1 MPSYWYRFGQGP
13 WGGAFGAAL
22 DARPAAY
29 PPGPKKLRERIGA
42 KWRNDMATRKI
53 VLGKKNLARFFSYL
67 APYWGLFAAG
77 FVAMLAVTSARLAG
91 PLILRELVDKAI
103 PARDVSLML
112 RYALAYLGL
121 IVLMGALS
129 YFQTML
135 IVRLGLNVVTR
146 VKDELFSHL
155 LTLPVSYFDKHQVGE
170 LMARVENDTE
180 KVKQLFSET
189 GIMLV
194 TNIVYFLG
202 MFAVFFSMDARV
214 TAFIFIPIPF
224 FLAAFLF
231 MFDKLRPLYEKARKK
246 YAEISAVA
254 TEFVQGIE
262 ILQAFNRT
270 EYAARKLDAA
280 SKDKRDVEIK
290 AGLFEYTFMGGMG
303 FLAGPMFLVL
313 IIRLVTPNIFAG
325 ALTVG
330 TLLVFIEYGMRLFE
344 PLFAIGENIRGI
356 QQARVAMG
364 RIFSILD
371 LEPEEALNAAG
382 EKPSFQKSISFNKV
396 SFAYK
401 EGEPVLDAV
410 SFTVEKGQTVALV
423 GASGSGKTTTV
434 SLLCRFYPY
443 TEGEILVD
451 GRPLN
456 ALDLKAWRRMIG
468 LVLQDIYLFPGTI
481 LENVRV
487 YDDEVSE
494 LDVFGALKTVHAAD
508 FVRRLPNELRTELHE
523 RGANLSMGEKQLLS
537 FARAV
542 AFDADIV
549 IMDEATAS
557 VDVATERKIQESMG
571 ELLKG
576 RTAIIVA
583 HRLSSILKADKILFF
598 KDGRIVAQ
606 GRHEE
611 LLSSLPDY
619 EELVRLQF
627 PDLDNTG
634 RDTDDRTVALET
646 LA

>member
-1 MPSYWYRFGQGP
+1 
-13 WGGAFGAAL
+13 
-22 DARPAAY
+22 
-29 PPGPKKLRERIGA
+29 
-42 KWRNDMATRKI
+42 MATQKI

-77 FVAMLAVTSARLAG
+77 FVAMLAVTAARLAG

-103 PARDVSLML
+103 PARDLSLML

-121 IVLMGALS
+121 IIIMGALT

-246 YAEISAVA
+246 YAEISAIA

-270 EYAARKLDAA
+270 EYAAKKLDQA

-290 AGLFEYTFMGGMG
+290 AGLFEYSFMGGMG

-508 FVRRLPNELRTELHE
+508 FVQRLPNDLRTELHE

-627 PDLDNTG
+627 PDLENTG
-634 RDTDDRTVALET
+634 RETDDRLVALET

>member
-1 MPSYWYRFGQGP
+1 
-13 WGGAFGAAL
+13 
-22 DARPAAY
+22 
-29 PPGPKKLRERIGA
+29 
-42 KWRNDMATRKI
+42 
-53 VLGKKNLARFFSYL
+53 
-67 APYWGLFAAG
+67 
-77 FVAMLAVTSARLAG
+77 
-91 PLILRELVDKAI
+91 
-103 PARDVSLML
+103 ML

-121 IVLMGALS
+121 IVVMGALT

-214 TAFIFIPIPF
+214 TAYIFIPIPF
-224 FLAAFLF
+224 FLGAFLF

-246 YAEISAVA
+246 YAEITAVA

-270 EYAARKLDAA
+270 EYAAKKLDAA

-290 AGLFEYTFMGGMG
+290 AGLFEYSFMGGMG
-303 FLAGPMFLVL
+303 FLGGPMFLVL

-356 QQARVAMG
+356 QQARVAMS

-396 SFAYK
+396 SFSYK

-423 GASGSGKTTTV
+423 GASGSGKTTAV

-443 TEGEILVD
+443 AEGEILVD

-627 PDLDNTG
+627 PDLENTG
-634 RDTDDRTVALET
+634 RDADERLVALET

>member
-1 MPSYWYRFGQGP
+1 
-13 WGGAFGAAL
+13 
-22 DARPAAY
+22 
-29 PPGPKKLRERIGA
+29 
-42 KWRNDMATRKI
+42 MATQKI

-77 FVAMLAVTSARLAG
+77 FAAMLAVTAARLAG

-103 PARDVSLML
+103 PARDLSLMM

-121 IVLMGALS
+121 IVLMGALT

-224 FLAAFLF
+224 FLGAFLF

-246 YAEISAVA
+246 YAEISAIA

-270 EYAARKLDAA
+270 EYAAKKLDQA

-290 AGLFEYTFMGGMG
+290 AGLFEYSFMGGMG

-508 FVRRLPNELRTELHE
+508 FVQRLPNDLRTELHE

-627 PDLDNTG
+627 PDLENTG
-634 RDTDDRTVALET
+634 RETDDRLVALET

>member
-1 MPSYWYRFGQGP
+1 
-13 WGGAFGAAL
+13 
-22 DARPAAY
+22 
-29 PPGPKKLRERIGA
+29 
-42 KWRNDMATRKI
+42 MAQDDVI
-53 VLGKKNLARFFSYL
+53 PGKKNLSRFFSYL
-67 APYWGLFAAG
+67 SPYWGLFISG
-77 FVAMLAVTSARLAG
+77 FGAMLAVTAARLAG

-103 PARDVSLML
+103 PARDLTLML
-112 RYALAYLGL
+112 RYALAYLGI
-121 IVLMGALS
+121 IVFMGVLT
-129 YFQTML
+129 YFQTMI

-146 VKDELFSHL
+146 IKDELFSHL

-194 TNIVYFLG
+194 TNAVYLLG
-202 MFAVFFSMDARV
+202 MFAVFFRMDAR
-214 TAFIFIPIPF
+214 TAAFIFLPVPLF
-224 FLAAFLF
+224 MAAFLF
-231 MFDKLRPLYEKARKK
+231 MFDRLRPLYEKARKK
-246 YAEISAVA
+246 YAEITAVA

-262 ILQAFNRT
+262 ILQAFDRT
-270 EYAARKLDAA
+270 GYAAEKLDAA

-290 AGLFEYTFMGGMG
+290 AELFEYSFMGGMG
-303 FLAGPMFLVL
+303 FLAGPLFLVL
-313 IIRLVTPNIFAG
+313 IIKLVTPNIFRG
-325 ALTVG
+325 VLTVG

-344 PLFAIGENIRGI
+344 PLFSIGENIRGI
-356 QQARVAMG
+356 QQARVALG
-364 RIFSILD
+364 RIFGILD
-371 LEPEEALNAAG
+371 LEPEETPDAAG
-382 EKPSFQKSISFNKV
+382 EPPGFRKSIRFDKV
-396 SFAYK
+396 SFSYK
-401 EGEPVLDAV
+401 EGEPVLDAI

-423 GASGSGKTTTV
+423 GASGSGKTTAV

-443 TEGEILVD
+443 TQGEILVD
-451 GRPLN
+451 DRPLDS
-456 ALDLKAWRRMIG
+456 LDLKAWRRMIG

-508 FVRRLPNELRTELHE
+508 FVRRMPNELRTELHE

-542 AFDADIV
+542 AFDAQII

-557 VDVATERKIQESMG
+557 VDVATERRIQESMG

-611 LLSSLPDY
+611 LLSGLPDY
-619 EELVRLQF
+619 AELVRLQF
-627 PDLDNTG
+627 PDLESGG
-634 RDTDDRTVALET
+634 RGAEER
-646 LA
+646 LAAREIRA

>member
-1 MPSYWYRFGQGP
+1 
-13 WGGAFGAAL
+13 
-22 DARPAAY
+22 
-29 PPGPKKLRERIGA
+29 
-42 KWRNDMATRKI
+42 MAQEKI
-53 VLGKKNLARFFSYL
+53 VLGRKNLARFFSYL
-67 APYWGLFAAG
+67 SPYWGLFVAG
-77 FVAMLAVTSARLAG
+77 FAAMLAVTAARLAG
-91 PLILRELVDKAI
+91 PLILRQLVDKAL
-103 PARDVSLML
+103 PARDMNLML

-121 IVLMGALS
+121 IVVMGVLT

-135 IVRLGLNVVTR
+135 IVRLGLKVVTR
-146 VKDELFSHL
+146 IKDELFSHL
-155 LTLPVSYFDKHQVGE
+155 LILPVSYFDKHPVGE

-194 TNIVYFLG
+194 TNAVYFLG
-202 MFAVFFSMDARV
+202 MFAVFFSMEARAA
-214 TAFIFIPIPF
+214 AFIFLPVPF
-224 FLAAFLF
+224 FLAAFLY
-231 MFDKLRPLYEKARKK
+231 MFDRLRPLYEKARKK
-246 YAEISAVA
+246 YAEITAAA

-270 EYAARKLDAA
+270 GYAAEKLDAA
-280 SKDKRDVEIK
+280 SKEKRDAEIK

-303 FLAGPMFLVL
+303 FLAGPVFLVL
-313 IIRLVTPNIFAG
+313 IIRLVTPGIFRG

-344 PLFAIGENIRGI
+344 PLLAIGENIRGI
-356 QQARVAMG
+356 QQARVALG
-364 RIFSILD
+364 RVFGILD
-371 LEPEEALNAAG
+371 LEPEETQDAAG
-382 EKPSFQKSISFNKV
+382 EPPSFHDSIVFDKV

-401 EGEPVLDAV
+401 ESEPVLDSV

-443 TEGEILVD
+443 SEGRILVD
-451 GRPLN
+451 GRPLES
-456 ALDLKAWRRMIG
+456 LDLKAWRRMIG

-487 YDDEVSE
+487 YDDEIGE
-494 LDVFGALKTVHAAD
+494 LDVFAALKTVHAAD
-508 FVRRLPNELRTELHE
+508 FVRRLPKDLRTELHE

-542 AFDADIV
+542 AFDARII

-571 ELLKG
+571 ELLAG

-611 LLSSLPDY
+611 LLAALPDY
-619 EELVRLQF
+619 GELVRLQF
-627 PDLDNTG
+627 PDLEGGG
-634 RDTDDRTVALET
+634 RGGEERIAARET
-646 LA
+646 RS

>member
-1 MPSYWYRFGQGP
+1 
-13 WGGAFGAAL
+13 
-22 DARPAAY
+22 
-29 PPGPKKLRERIGA
+29 
-42 KWRNDMATRKI
+42 MAQEKI
-53 VLGKKNLARFFSYL
+53 IPNKKNLSRFFSYL
-67 APYWGLFAAG
+67 GPYWGLFFAG
-77 FVAMLAVTSARLAG
+77 FGAMLAVTAARLAG

-103 PARDVSLML
+103 PARDLSLML

-121 IVLMGALS
+121 IVVMGVLT

-146 VKDELFSHL
+146 IKGELFSHM
-155 LTLPVSYFDKHQVGE
+155 LTLPVSYFDKHPVGE

-189 GIMLV
+189 GILLV
-194 TNIVYFLG
+194 TNAIYFLG

-214 TAFIFIPIPF
+214 TFFIFLPVPF

-231 MFDKLRPLYEKARKK
+231 MFDRLRPLYEKARKK
-246 YAEISAVA
+246 YAEITAVA

-262 ILQAFNRT
+262 LLQAFNRT
-270 EYAARKLDAA
+270 GYAAEKLDTA

-290 AGLFEYTFMGGMG
+290 AGMFEYSFMGGMG
-303 FLAGPMFLVL
+303 FFAGPVFLVL
-313 IIRLVTPNIFAG
+313 IIRLVTPGIFRG
-325 ALTVG
+325 VLTVG

-344 PLFAIGENIRGI
+344 PLLAIGENIRGI
-356 QQARVAMG
+356 QQARVALDRVFG
-364 RIFSILD
+364 ILD
-371 LEPEEALNAAG
+371 LEPEEALGAAG
-382 EKPSFQKSISFNKV
+382 ERPSFRKEIAFNNV

-401 EGEPVLDAV
+401 EGEPVLDSV

-443 TEGEILVD
+443 TQGEILVD
-451 GRPLN
+451 GRPLES
-456 ALDLKAWRRMIG
+456 LDLKAWRRMIG

-487 YDDEVSE
+487 YDDKIGE

-508 FVRRLPNELRTELHE
+508 FVRRLPKELRTELHE
-523 RGANLSMGEKQLLS
+523 RGSNLSMGEKQLLS

-542 AFDADIV
+542 AFDAQII

-557 VDVATERKIQESMG
+557 VDVATERRIQESMG

-583 HRLSSILKADKILFF
+583 HRLSSILKADKILFY
-598 KDGRIVAQ
+598 KDGRIIAQ

-619 EELVRLQF
+619 GELVRLQF
-627 PDLDNTG
+627 PDLESGG
-634 RDTDDRTVALET
+634 RGAYSRVAAMET